1 MIRILEEED
10 SIATKVV
17 SILGTMISVGLN
29 LTPIVLFYE
38 FFKGK
43 REFKSIP
50 EMMFVSGVFC
60 SSTNLAYGIIKGDGM
75 LILSNT
81 ICDSLQVG
89 YTTLFLFFFAE
100 KDFAK
105 YLLYLII
112 AYDLTFEIIYIFS
125 DVIKFHTS
133 KDVALNF
140 TGIFNIVIG
149 LINVVTPGQ
158 NIIKVFKTEDFT
170 LIPIITICFQC
181 LCSSFWGFY
190 GFKDMDIM
198 IILPNLLG
206 VVLTILQIAVYYYFY
221 CKRKGVPPEKPKK
234 EGEIEDDLEE
244 NEEND
249 NGPKEELTN
258 TQDKKDTK
266 DENLIEN

>member
-1 MIRILEEED
+1 
-10 SIATKVV
+10 
-17 SILGTMISVGLN
+17 
-29 LTPIVLFYE
+29 
-38 FFKGK
+38 
-43 REFKSIP
+43 
-50 EMMFVSGVFC
+50 MMFFSGVFC

-89 YTTLFLFFFAE
+89 YATLFLFFFAE

-158 NIIKVFKTEDFT
+158 NI
-170 LIPIITICFQC
+170 
-181 LCSSFWGFY
+181 
-190 GFKDMDIM
+190 
-198 IILPNLLG
+198 
-206 VVLTILQIAVYYYFY
+206 
-221 CKRKGVPPEKPKK
+221 
-234 EGEIEDDLEE
+234 
-244 NEEND
+244 
-249 NGPKEELTN
+249 
-258 TQDKKDTK
+258 
-266 DENLIEN
+266 